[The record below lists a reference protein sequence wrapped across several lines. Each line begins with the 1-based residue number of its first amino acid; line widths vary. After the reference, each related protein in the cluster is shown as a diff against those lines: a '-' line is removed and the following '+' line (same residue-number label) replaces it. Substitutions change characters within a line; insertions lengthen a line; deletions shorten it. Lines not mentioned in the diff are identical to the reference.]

1 MSDKFAVVLAAGQ
14 GTRMKSKLYKV
25 LHPVCGKPMVQ
36 HVVDSLKELDM
47 ARIVVVVGHGADKV
61 KEQLGNAVEYA
72 MQEEQLGTA
81 HAVMQVAPILKG
93 KKGTTLVLSGD
104 EPLISSETLSALVAH
119 HEAKQAAGTIL
130 TRIMDNPTGYGRI
143 IRGEDGAVE
152 RIVEQKDANEEE
164 QRVREINT
172 GTYCF
177 DNEKL
182 FSALEKVDNNNTQ
195 GEYYLTDVIEILK
208 KQGERIEASVTEEI
222 TIGVNDRVALAKA
235 EALMR
240 ERILTKHMR
249 EGVTIIDP
257 SSTYIETDVVIGR
270 DSVIYPGTLIGAG
283 TVIGEECIIGPHSQL
298 KNCQVGDRVEIK
310 HSVLMDSRVD
320 SDATVGPFAYIRP
333 HSHIG
338 EGAKVGDFVEIKN
351 TSLGKGSKVSHLTYL
366 GDAEIGENVNVGC
379 GTVTVNYDGVN
390 KYKTIVKDRSFI
402 GCNVN
407 LVAPVTVGEG
417 AYIAAGSTVTTDVP
431 DGALAIAR
439 ERQINKEDYAKKIIK
454 K

>member
-25 LHPVCGKPMVQ
+25 LHSVCGKPMVQ
-36 HVVDSLKELDM
+36 HVVDSLNELQAD
-47 ARIVVVVGHGADKV
+47 RIVVVVGHGADKV
-61 KEQLGNAVEYA
+61 KEQLGSDVEYA

-93 KKGTTLVLSGD
+93 RKGTTLVLSGD
-104 EPLISSETLSALVAH
+104 EPLISSETLEALVAH
-119 HEAKQAAGTIL
+119 HEANQAAATIL
-130 TRIMDNPTGYGRI
+130 TRVMDNPTGYGRI
-143 IRGEDGAVE
+143 IRGEDGGVE
-152 RIVEQKDANEEE
+152 RIVEQKDATEEE
-164 QRVREINT
+164 QCVKEINT

-182 FSALEKVDNNNTQ
+182 FAILEKVDNNNAQ
-195 GEYYLTDVIEILK
+195 GEYYLPDAVEILK
-208 KQGERIEASVTEEI
+208 SQGERIEASITEEI

-235 EALMR
+235 ESMMR
-240 ERILTKHMR
+240 ERILTKHMK

-257 SSTYIETDVVIGR
+257 SNTYIEADVVIGR
-270 DSVIYPGTLIGAG
+270 DSIIYPGTLIGAG
-283 TVIGEECIIGPHSQL
+283 TVIGEECVIGPHTQL
-298 KNCQVGDRVEIK
+298 TNCQVGDRVEIK
-310 HSVLMDSRVD
+310 QSVLVDSRID
-320 SDATVGPFAYIRP
+320 SEATVGPFAYIRP
-333 HSHIG
+333 NSHIG

-366 GDAEIGENVNVGC
+366 GDAEVGADVNVGC

-390 KYKTIVKDRSFI
+390 KHKTVIKDRSFV
-402 GCNVN
+402 GCNAN

-417 AYIAAGSTVTTDVP
+417 AYVAAGSTVTDDVP

-439 ERQINKEDYAKKIIK
+439 ERQTNKEGYAKNIIK

>member
-25 LHPVCGKPMVQ
+25 LHSVCGKPMVQ
-36 HVVDSLKELDM
+36 HVVDSLNELQAD
-47 ARIVVVVGHGADKV
+47 RIVVVVGHGADKV
-61 KEQLGNAVEYA
+61 KEQLGSDVEYA

-93 KKGTTLVLSGD
+93 RKGTTLVLSGD
-104 EPLISSETLSALVAH
+104 EPLISSETLEALVAH
-119 HEAKQAAGTIL
+119 HEANQAAATIL
-130 TRIMDNPTGYGRI
+130 TRVMDNPTGYGRI
-143 IRGEDGAVE
+143 IRGEDGGVE
-152 RIVEQKDANEEE
+152 RIVEQKDATEEE
-164 QRVREINT
+164 QCVKEINT

-182 FSALEKVDNNNTQ
+182 FAILEKVDNNNAQ
-195 GEYYLTDVIEILK
+195 GEYYLPDAVEILK
-208 KQGERIEASVTEEI
+208 SQGERIEASITEEI

-235 EALMR
+235 ESMMR
-240 ERILTKHMR
+240 ERILTKHMK

-257 SSTYIETDVVIGR
+257 FNTYIEADVVIGR
-270 DSVIYPGTLIGAG
+270 DSIIYPGTLIGAG
-283 TVIGEECIIGPHSQL
+283 TVIGEECIIGPHTQL
-298 KNCQVGDRVEIK
+298 TNCQVGDRVEIK
-310 HSVLMDSRVD
+310 QSVLVDSRID
-320 SDATVGPFAYIRP
+320 SEATVGPFAYIRP
-333 HSHIG
+333 NSHIG

-366 GDAEIGENVNVGC
+366 GDAEVGADVNVGC

-390 KYKTIVKDRSFI
+390 KHKTVIKDRSFV
-402 GCNVN
+402 GCNAN

-417 AYIAAGSTVTTDVP
+417 AYVAAGSTVTDDVP

-439 ERQINKEDYAKKIIK
+439 ERQTNKEGYAKNIIK

>member
-36 HVVDSLKELDM
+36 HVVDSLKELQMD
-47 ARIVVVVGHGADKV
+47 RIVVVVGHGADKV
-61 KEQLGNAVEYA
+61 KEQLGNAAEYA
-72 MQEEQLGTA
+72 MQEKQLGTA
-81 HAVMQVAPILKG
+81 HAVMQVAPILQG
-93 KKGTTLVLSGD
+93 KKGTTLILSGD
-104 EPLISSETLSALVAH
+104 EPLISSETLAALVAH
-119 HEAKQAAGTIL
+119 HEANQAAGTIL

-143 IRGEDGAVE
+143 IRGQDGQVE
-152 RIVEQKDANEEE
+152 RIVEQKDASEEE

-182 FSALEKVDNNNTQ
+182 FAALQKVENNNAQ
-195 GEYYLTDVIEILK
+195 GEFYLTDVIEILK
-208 KQGERIEASVTEEI
+208 RQGDRIEASITEEV

-235 EALMR
+235 EAMMR
-240 ERILTKHMR
+240 ERILTHHMKQ
-249 EGVTIIDP
+249 GVTIIDP
-257 SSTYIETDVVIGR
+257 SSTYIETDVVIGS

-283 TVIGEECIIGPHSQL
+283 TVIGEDCIIGPHTQL
-298 KNCQVGDRVEIK
+298 KNCQIGDRVEIK
-310 HSVLMDSRVD
+310 QSVLMNSRVD

-333 HSHIG
+333 NSHIG

-366 GDAEIGENVNVGC
+366 GDAEVGEGVNVGC

-390 KYKTIVKDRSFI
+390 KHKTIIKDGSFV
-402 GCNVN
+402 GCNAN

-417 AYIAAGSTVTTDVP
+417 AYVAAGSTITEDVP

-439 ERQINKEDYAKKIIK
+439 ERQTNKADYAKKIIK

>member
-25 LHPVCGKPMVQ
+25 LHSVCGKPMVQ
-36 HVVDSLKELDM
+36 HVVDSLNELQAD
-47 ARIVVVVGHGADKV
+47 RIVVVVGHGADKV
-61 KEQLGNAVEYA
+61 KEQLGSDVEYA

-93 KKGTTLVLSGD
+93 RKGTTLVLSGD
-104 EPLISSETLSALVAH
+104 EPLISSETLEALVAH
-119 HEAKQAAGTIL
+119 HEANQAAATIL
-130 TRIMDNPTGYGRI
+130 TRVMDNPTGYGRI
-143 IRGEDGAVE
+143 IRGEDGGVE
-152 RIVEQKDANEEE
+152 RIVEQKDATEEE
-164 QRVREINT
+164 QCVKEINT

-182 FSALEKVDNNNTQ
+182 FAILEKVDNNNAQ
-195 GEYYLTDVIEILK
+195 GEYYLPDAVEILK
-208 KQGERIEASVTEEI
+208 SQGERIEASITEEI

-235 EALMR
+235 ESMMR
-240 ERILTKHMR
+240 ERILTKHMK

-257 SSTYIETDVVIGR
+257 SNTYIEADVVIGR
-270 DSVIYPGTLIGAG
+270 DSIIYPGTLIGAG
-283 TVIGEECIIGPHSQL
+283 TVIGEECIIGPHTQL
-298 KNCQVGDRVEIK
+298 TNCQVGDRVEIK
-310 HSVLMDSRVD
+310 QSVLVDSRID
-320 SDATVGPFAYIRP
+320 SEATVGPFAYIRP
-333 HSHIG
+333 NSHIG

-366 GDAEIGENVNVGC
+366 GDAEVGADVNVGC

-390 KYKTIVKDRSFI
+390 KHKTVIKDRSFV
-402 GCNVN
+402 GCNAN

-417 AYIAAGSTVTTDVP
+417 AYVAAGSTVTDDVP

-439 ERQINKEDYAKKIIK
+439 ERQTNKEGYAKNIIK